1 MDLGPPGYLM
11 ADTPTFCR
19 HNRLLQN
26 CPICSREQDV
36 EMRPVVSSG
45 TPATARGVGAPA
57 RSSSGPSRTPGRSA
71 RTARAPGLRVRRLE
85 RSADDGYRS
94 PLAPGLRS
102 QADAERLAAELAFA
116 ATRLERLACAPPGLY
131 AEVADPGSDVE
142 ERAWLAFLIAY
153 LCPLDGEAPFSAIRE
168 IRTSWASGAQPAL
181 DGVPTG
187 PRTAHEPTRGA
198 RTLEAYR
205 AWAGRA
211 GTQAR
216 AFGGEP
222 EWTPERR
229 FARAFERLALPGFHR
244 DARFDLLV
252 TLGCLGVF
260 ELRAGTLALGGSD
273 EVTLAAKR
281 VLGIGDAMLLERRA
295 EQLAEGCGVS
305 LAALDLGLFNW
316 GRPPDERATLGLGP
330 AAEANSAAVDA
341 ARAALSVA

>member
-1 MDLGPPGYLM
+1 M

-26 CPICSREQDV
+26 CPICSRERDV

-45 TPATARGVGAPA
+45 TPSTSRSVGNPA
-57 RSSSGPSRTPGRSA
+57 RSSRALDPTSGRSA
-71 RTARAPGLRVRRLE
+71 GRGGAPDLRVRRLE

-102 QADAERLAAELAFA
+102 RADAERLASELAFG
-116 ATRLERLACAPPGLY
+116 ATRLDRLASAPPGLY
-131 AEVADPGSDVE
+131 AEVADPGGDVE

-153 LCPLDGEAPFSAIRE
+153 LCPLDGEDPFAAIRE
-168 IRTSWASGAQPAL
+168 IRTSWASGAVPAL
-181 DGVPTG
+181 DGVSTG
-187 PRTAHEPTRGA
+187 PRTAHDPTRGA

-211 GTQAR
+211 GTQSE

-222 EWTPERR
+222 AWTPERR
-229 FARAFERLALPGFHR
+229 FARGFERLALPGLHR

-252 TLGCLGVF
+252 TLGCLGAF
-260 ELRAGTLALGGSD
+260 ELRAGALALGGSD
-273 EVTLAAKR
+273 EVTVAAKR

-295 EQLAEGCGVS
+295 RQLADGCGVP
-305 LAALDLGLFNW
+305 LAALDLGLLNW
-316 GRPPDERATLGLGP
+316 GRPPDERVMLGLDP
-330 AAEANSAAVDA
+330 AAEPDGAALDA